1 MRATVPERLS
11 NYLQMI
17 RNAYKPAICHLK
29 FVQTTKIDQNS
40 SFWPFLD
47 RYRIFSVRKYPIS
60 VCNYPDCSGSTC
72 KRSGTPENLPKPT
85 STAFVRPKL
94 TKIAQFWPILTVI
107 GYVVRTY
114 PISVIK
120 YPDRSGSVFKRSGAP
135 ENIPKPTSTA
145 FIRPKLIQTAHFC
158 VFDRYR
164 IF

>member
-1 MRATVPERLS
+1 MAKIDKKCDFQKSPILVVLDRFWSFLAPNSSKCVVSVPERLS

-17 RNAYKPAICHLK
+17 RNAYKPAICQLK

-60 VCNYPDCSGSTC
+60 VIEYPDCSGSLF

-94 TKIAQFWPILTVI
+94 TKIGQFWPILTVI
-107 GYVVRTY
+107 GY
-114 PISVIK
+114 S
-120 YPDRSGSVFKRSGAP
+120 
-135 ENIPKPTSTA
+135 
-145 FIRPKLIQTAHFC
+145 
-158 VFDRYR
+158 
-164 IF
+164 